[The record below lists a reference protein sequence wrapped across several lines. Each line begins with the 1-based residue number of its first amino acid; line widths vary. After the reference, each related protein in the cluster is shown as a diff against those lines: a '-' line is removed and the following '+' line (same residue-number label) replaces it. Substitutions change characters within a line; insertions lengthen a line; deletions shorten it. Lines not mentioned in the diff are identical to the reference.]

1 MPVLGDAEG
10 GQPPAGG
17 AGAEGGEASG
27 YRSDNIYVRVCTFI
41 QVHTWDWVLVGL
53 LMFELRC

>member
-27 YRSDNIYVRVCTFI
+27 YRSDNIYVRICTFI
-41 QVHTWDWVLVGL
+41 QCSYMGL
-53 LMFELRC
+53 GTGWSIDV